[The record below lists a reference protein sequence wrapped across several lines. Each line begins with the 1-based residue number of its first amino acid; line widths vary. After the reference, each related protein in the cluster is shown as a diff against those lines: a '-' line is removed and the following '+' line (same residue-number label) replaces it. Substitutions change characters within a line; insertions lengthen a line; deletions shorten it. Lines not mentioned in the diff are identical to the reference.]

1 MEPSSIRITNYSNN
15 EFQLKVLKS
24 IETYIDITDCQ
35 AFKAKPLE
43 KVAHLEDYI
52 DEKPIDPSSRIP
64 NKLPFDLSGS
74 DIVATKFGEDTVNRL
89 AKDMQAFADET
100 NNKKL
105 LVLKCIS
112 DSDLAEY
119 EQATNVSD
127 GPDFAESATIRLEEL
142 CKHGHVKR

>member
-1 MEPSSIRITNYSNN
+1 
-15 EFQLKVLKS
+15 
-24 IETYIDITDCQ
+24 
-35 AFKAKPLE
+35 
-43 KVAHLEDYI
+43 
-52 DEKPIDPSSRIP
+52 
-64 NKLPFDLSGS
+64 
-74 DIVATKFGEDTVNRL
+74 
-89 AKDMQAFADET
+89 MQAFADET

-142 CKHGHVKR
+142 LQTLRYVKR